1 MPHTIPIQEQERL
14 GLRDPKPA
22 NYVVPYHR
30 HEITTP
36 EQGVIDSALA
46 AAGTV
51 MNGGQMSH
59 LAKSDDT
66 ALTNVLASLFYSLAY
81 SIAGACIS
89 GGLLLLAYFV
99 LGGDEGIYALLFL
112 ILWGGCFLAALAYNR
127 WQGLWFSPAGLEH
140 HEIESRERIAT
151 HAIDQHIELIKAKWE
166 AK

>member
-30 HEITTP
+30 HEISTP
-36 EQGVIDSALA
+36 EQGVIDSALS

-51 MNGGQMSH
+51 MNGGQLNH

-66 ALTNVLASLFYSLAY
+66 ALTNALASLFYSLAY

-89 GGLLLLAYFV
+89 AGLLLLAYFV
-99 LGGDEGIYALLFL
+99 LGGDEGIYALLFSWVPLFGDALTLFAGVMRANLLKFIILVAIGKGARYLL
-112 ILWGGCFLAALAYNR
+112 IAYTA
-127 WQGLWFSPAGLEH
+127 SA
-140 HEIESRERIAT
+140 IAR
-151 HAIDQHIELIKAKWE
+151 
-166 AK
+166 